1 LLLLAAVAVA
11 TSAIVATPRVARAS
25 GGMTETGVT
34 TYEIV
39 PSLSAIQV
47 TIQISI
53 ANTTPNEDAGGGLT
67 YYYWNSTGIMVPVSA
82 GEITAT
88 SNADAVTQS
97 IESSDQY
104 YKVVKLSYPS
114 VYYNQ
119 TRVVTATYSIPAAPG
134 AKGGF
139 RAGTS
144 YASLCAVGNGQ
155 DTGSVSVVAPDGF
168 SLQVLS
174 GDQIK
179 RTVDLGGKQIFSSGT
194 ISKPGHFYSCV
205 EATSAALTHTAATA
219 GEQAFDLQGWPE
231 DTTWSRTTRD
241 ELAGSV
247 QGLDDLLG
255 LKMPGNTISILESDG
270 GLQDQGISYNPAKT
284 TVSLPENAT
293 RSQLIH
299 ALAHVWFN
307 ADLLKDQWT
316 SEGLAR
322 FSEKAAGH
330 GNYAPCTAPGAYP
343 GSGTASLAT
352 WQFLSYDSALQE
364 SNVATWQSDASC
376 YFFTKLADAIGADG
390 FKAVLRTLAAGEMAY
405 IGATPGEKPAG
416 GSKPLTAMQVLDL
429 FDEIGMVPA
438 GVTDLNQ
445 AQAILSSWGVFDS
458 TALAA
463 RSSSRSAYHALIAT
477 ARGWKLPLAVRG
489 PMAVWD
495 FTTADKEM
503 AVATQILALR
513 EQIAKTLPGFS
524 LDATAIQK
532 QFESAVTPSDMDG
545 LLALTKKEADAA
557 GKVDSATKL
566 RAAGTNLIQAIGLVG
581 ADPDKALAQARA
593 DLQGAKPEA
602 ASSGA
607 RAVMDQ
613 VNGAGAQG
621 LLRIAAG
628 AVLLVLLLLVAL
640 LGVFHRRRRQAV
652 SRALAEIGA
661 TMVAAKTIEP
671 TAEASLRPTAAP
683 EAEPANTAAP
693 EAEPANTAAP
703 KAQSPGPPSS

>member
-1 LLLLAAVAVA
+1 LLLLAAAAVA
-11 TSAIVATPRVARAS
+11 TSAMVATPQVASAS
-25 GGMTETGVT
+25 DGMTETGVT

-39 PSLSAIQV
+39 PASRAIQV

-53 ANTTPNEDAGGGLT
+53 ANTAPNDNTGGGLT
-67 YYYWNSTGIMVPVSA
+67 YYFWNSTGIMVPVSA

-88 SNADAVTQS
+88 SNAGAVSQS

-114 VYYNQ
+114 VYYSQ

-168 SLQVLS
+168 SLQVLN

-179 RTVDLGGKQIFSSGT
+179 RTVDLGGKQTFSSGT

-205 EATSAALTHTAATA
+205 EATSAAPTHTAATA
-219 GEQAFDLQGWPE
+219 GDQAFDLQSWPE

-270 GLQDQGISYNPAKT
+270 GLQDQGINYNPANT
-284 TVSLPENAT
+284 TISLPENAT

-307 ADLLKDQWT
+307 TDLLKDQWT

-322 FSEKAAGH
+322 FSEKAAGQ
-330 GNYAPCTAPGAYP
+330 GNYAPCTPPGIYP
-343 GSGTASLAT
+343 GSGTASLAA
-352 WQFLSYDSALQE
+352 WQFLTYDSALQE

-390 FKAVLRTLAAGEMAY
+390 FKAVLRSLAAGEMAY
-405 IGATPGEKPAG
+405 QGASPGEKSAG
-416 GSKPLTAMQVLDL
+416 GFQPLTAMQVLDL
-429 FDEIGMVPA
+429 FDEVGMVPA
-438 GVTDLNQ
+438 GITDLNQ
-445 AQAILSSWGVFDS
+445 AQAMLSSWGVFDS
-458 TALAA
+458 TELAE
-463 RSSSRSAYHALIAT
+463 RSSSRSTYHALLAA
-477 ARGWKLPLAVRG
+477 ARGWKLPLAIRG
-489 PMAVWD
+489 PMAAWD
-495 FTTADKEM
+495 FSAADKEM

-545 LLALTKKEADAA
+545 LLALTRKEADAA

-566 RAAGTNLIQAIGLVG
+566 RAAGTNVLQAIGLVG
-581 ADPDKALAQARA
+581 ADQDKALAQARA
-593 DLQGAKPEA
+593 DLQGAKPDG

-607 RAVMDQ
+607 QAVMDQ

-628 AVLLVLLLLVAL
+628 TVLLVLLLLVAL
-640 LGVFHRRRRQAV
+640 LGVFYRRRRQAV
-652 SRALAEIGA
+652 SRVLAEIGA
-661 TMVAAKTIEP
+661 TMVAAEAIEP
-671 TAEASLRPTAAP
+671 AAEATPQPAADPTV
-683 EAEPANTAAP
+683 
-693 EAEPANTAAP
+693 
-703 KAQSPGPPSS
+703 QSPGPPSS

>member
-11 TSAIVATPRVARAS
+11 ASGIVATPQIARAS
-25 GGMTETGVT
+25 DGMTETGET

-39 PSLSAIQV
+39 PGNNTIQV
-47 TIQISI
+47 TVRVSI
-53 ANTTPNEDAGGGLT
+53 ANTSPSETTGTGLI
-67 YYYWNSTGIMVPVSA
+67 YYYWNSTGIIVPVSA
-82 GEITAT
+82 GAITAT
-88 SNADAVTQS
+88 SDAGTVSQS

-119 TRVVTATYSIPAAPG
+119 THVVTATYSIPAAPG

-139 RAGTS
+139 RAGAS

-155 DTGSVSVVAPDGF
+155 DAGSVSVVAPDGF
-168 SLQVLS
+168 SLKVLN
-174 GDQIK
+174 GNQIK
-179 RTVDLGGKQIFSSGT
+179 RTVDLGGKQTFSSGT
-194 ISKPGHFYSCV
+194 ISNPSHFYSCV
-205 EATSAALTHTAATA
+205 EATNAASLIHTAVTATD
-219 GEQAFDLQGWPE
+219 QAFDLQGWPE
-231 DTTWSRTTRD
+231 DTTWSRTVSD

-247 QGLDDLLG
+247 QSLEDLAG
-255 LKMPGNTISILESDG
+255 LKMPGKTIAILESAG
-270 GLQDQGISYNPAKT
+270 GLQDQGISYDPAT
-284 TVSLPENAT
+284 AMISLPESPT
-293 RSQLIH
+293 RNQLIR
-299 ALAHVWFN
+299 ALSRVWFN
-307 ADLLKDQWT
+307 SDLLKDQWT

-322 FSEKAAGH
+322 YSETAAGS
-330 GNYAPCTAPGAYP
+330 GNYKPCAEPGVYP
-343 GSGTASLAT
+343 GSGPASLAN
-352 WQFLSYDSALQE
+352 WQSLTYDSALQE
-364 SNVATWQSDASC
+364 SNVANWQSDASC
-376 YFFTKLADAIGADG
+376 YFFTTLAEAIGANG
-390 FKAVLRTLAAGEMAY
+390 FKKVMQAMAAGEMAY
-405 IGATPGEKPAG
+405 QGATPAEKPAG

-429 FDEIGMVPA
+429 FDELGMVPA
-438 GVTDLNQ
+438 GVTDLDR

-495 FTTADKEM
+495 FTAANKEM

-513 EQIAKTLPGFS
+513 EQIAGTLPGFS
-524 LDATAIQK
+524 LDGTAAQK
-532 QFESAVTPSDMDG
+532 QFETAATPADMDG

-581 ADPDKALAQARA
+581 ADPDKALAQARS
-593 DLQGAKPEA
+593 DLQGAKPDA

-613 VNGAGAQG
+613 VNGAGTQG

-640 LGVFHRRRRQAV
+640 LGVFYRRRRQAV
-652 SRALAEIGA
+652 GRALTEIGA
-661 TMVAAKTIEP
+661 TMMAAEAIEP
-671 TAEASLRPTAAP
+671 TAEASPRPAAAP
-683 EAEPANTAAP
+683 EAEPANTA
-693 EAEPANTAAP
+693 EPP
-703 KAQSPGPPSS
+703 AQSPGPPSS